1 MSPTDEPSGGSG
13 RSSSAERS
21 DPRDRDDAAD
31 DPAFAAID
39 GDDDAID
46 PDAVTGTGD
55 GSGPARPAVSGHDH
69 SGRAPAVDAGSGRP
83 SELRSDGGTRSTGE
97 PVSEFEQMADV
108 SLSESER
115 RRQWF
120 DEKILAPARIVW
132 DDWRARF
139 GVVVVTFY
147 LLMGTVGLQLVAEPS
162 PNQGPLLVG
171 AFRSLQYPLG
181 TTASGTDIMSQIVY
195 ATPSMLIMITSG
207 AVFTVVLGTAT
218 GTVAGYK
225 GGRTDSVLMTI
236 SDVMMTIPGLPL
248 TIVLA
253 TALSIKG
260 NPVVIGILI
269 TVNAW
274 AGLARAIRS
283 QVLTLRDAE
292 YVEASRIMGIGTPK
306 IIGSD
311 IIPNLMPYITMNFV
325 RQARAVIFGS
335 VGLYF
340 LGVLPYNSVNWGV
353 MMNAAVN
360 RAGATSSPAA
370 FHWLLMP
377 MLTIIVLALGLTL
390 LAQGADRVFNPR
402 VRARHAKTVE
412 SGDDDEGDG
421 GPGGATSAATG
432 GI

>member
-1 MSPTDEPSGGSG
+1 MSPTDEPRSGSG
-13 RSSSAERS
+13 QSSSAERS
-21 DPRDRDDAAD
+21 DPRDGDDSTRDEGES
-31 DPAFAAID
+31 DPAVDAVA
-39 GDDDAID
+39 GNDDAID
-46 PDAVTGTGD
+46 VSEVTGTD
-55 GSGPARPAVSGHDH
+55 DDPGPSRPAISGH
-69 SGRAPAVDAGSGRP
+69 GRKGRVAA
-83 SELRSDGGTRSTGE
+83 DGGEHDDALRTDGAGGS
-97 PVSEFEQMADV
+97 VSDFEQMADV
-108 SLSESER
+108 QLTESER

-120 DEKILAPARIVW
+120 DEKVLAPARIVW

-139 GVVVVTFY
+139 GLIVVTFY
-147 LLMGTVGLQLVAEPS
+147 LLMGTVGLRLVPEPA

-171 AFRSLQYPLG
+171 AFRTLQHPLG
-181 TTASGTDIMSQIVY
+181 TTASGTDILSQIVY
-195 ATPSMLIMITSG
+195 ATPAMLIMISSG
-207 AVFTVVLGTAT
+207 AVFTVVLGTAI
-218 GTVAGYK
+218 GTLAGYK
-225 GGRTDSVLMTI
+225 GGRTDSVLMVV
-236 SDVMMTIPGLPL
+236 SDIMMTIPGLPL

-253 TALSIKG
+253 AVLGING
-260 NPVVIGILI
+260 NPVVIGVLVTI
-269 TVNAW
+269 NAW

-325 RQARAVIFGS
+325 RQARAVIFGV

-340 LGVLPYNSVNWGV
+340 LGVLPYNSDNWGV
-353 MMNAAVN
+353 MMNAAVG
-360 RAGATSSPAA
+360 RAGATSSVAA

-377 MLTIIVLALGLTL
+377 MLAVIFLGLGLTL

-412 SGDDDEGDG
+412 GDDDGDG
-421 GPGGATSAATG
+421 DEGTGGATTAATG

>member
-1 MSPTDEPSGGSG
+1 MSPI
-13 RSSSAERS
+13 
-21 DPRDRDDAAD
+21 RDDD
-31 DPAFAAID
+31 GEDPTFDAIA
-39 GDDDAID
+39 GNDDAID
-46 PDAVTGTGD
+46 ADEVVGTD
-55 GSGPARPAVSGHDH
+55 DESGPARPAVSGH
-69 SGRAPAVDAGSGRP
+69 GRKGRVAADGGEGSEGARAS
-83 SELRSDGGTRSTGE
+83 SELRSDGGTRSKGN
-97 PVSEFEQMADV
+97 VSEFEQMADV
-108 SLSESER
+108 SLTKGER
-115 RRQWF
+115 RRQWA
-120 DEKILAPARIVW
+120 DEKLLAPGRIVW
-132 DDWRARF
+132 SDWRARF
-139 GVVVVTFY
+139 GLLVVTFY
-147 LLMGTVGLQLVAEPS
+147 LLMGIVGPKLVEAPS
-162 PNQGPLLVG
+162 PNQGDYLIG
-171 AFRSLQYPLG
+171 AFRTLDHPFG
-181 TTASGTDIMSQIVY
+181 TTASGTDILSQTVY

-218 GTVAGYK
+218 GTLAGYK
-225 GGRTDSVLMTI
+225 GGRVDSVLMTI
-236 SDVMMTIPGLPL
+236 TDVMMTIPGLPL

-253 TALSIKG
+253 AALQIDG
-260 NPVVIGILI
+260 NPAVIGILI
-269 TVNAW
+269 TINAW

-360 RAGATSSPAA
+360 RAGATSSAAA
-370 FHWLLMP
+370 FHWLLVP

-402 VRARHAKTVE
+402 VRARHAKSVE
-412 SGDDDEGDG
+412 GGDEDDEEG
-421 GPGGATSAATG
+421 GSGGTTTAATG